1 MESNQAKFE
10 SFVWEFELYQLE
22 RLFGVID
29 DFLNDQPA
37 QEFHLDRKYKTQTK
51 FSEVFDRV
59 EDSAQFLPNGIQVFR
74 RQMVVLLRTYLEQII
89 KDFLENVFIGK
100 PEKMARYLLLSE
112 FQGDQSLD
120 EFEKVLHDNK
130 TAIIKE
136 LPKNAATRATAGK
149 MQRVL
154 NRVEEIS
161 GAKIEK
167 CTKDTLIRLNAV
179 RTHIVHEASNQEI
192 TSEFLSESVGAIAD
206 LVVALRKVC
215 TANNILDVD
224 EESETDDYDDSK

>member
-29 DFLNDQPA
+29 DFLNDQSA
-37 QEFHLDRKYKTQTK
+37 QEFHLERKYKTQTK
-51 FSEVFDRV
+51 FSEVFDRI

-120 EFEKVLHDNK
+120 ELARVLQNNE
-130 TAIIKE
+130 TANIKE
-136 LPKNAATRATAGK
+136 LPKNAATKAAAGK
-149 MQRVL
+149 LSKVL
-154 NRVEEIS
+154 DRIEEIS
-161 GAKIEK
+161 EAKIQK
-167 CTKDTLIRLNAV
+167 CTKDILIRLNTV
-179 RTHIVHEASNQEI
+179 RTHIVHESSNQEI
-192 TSEFLSESVGAIAD
+192 GTEFLSESVNAIRD
-206 LVVALRKVC
+206 LVISLRAVC
-215 TANNILDVD
+215 AINNISDVD
-224 EESETDDYDDSK
+224 DADESDF

>member
-10 SFVWEFELYQLE
+10 SFVWEFELYQLNQ
-22 RLFGVID
+22 LFDVLD
-29 DFLNDQPA
+29 EFLNDQST
-37 QEFHLDRKYKTQTK
+37 QEFHLERKYKTRAR
-51 FSEVFDRV
+51 FSEVSNKV
-59 EDSAQFLPNGIQVFR
+59 EDSIHFLNGVQVFR
-74 RQMVVLLRTYLEQII
+74 RQMIVLLRTFLEQII
-89 KDFLENVFIGK
+89 KDFLVNVFIGR
-100 PEKMARYLLLSE
+100 PEKMARYLLLGE

>member
-120 EFEKVLHDNK
+120 ELARVLHDNK
-130 TAIIKE
+130 TANIKE
-136 LPKNAATRATAGK
+136 LPNNAATKAAAGK
-149 MQRVL
+149 LSKVL
-154 NRVEEIS
+154 DRIEEIS
-161 GAKIEK
+161 EAKIEK
-167 CTKDTLIRLNAV
+167 CTKDILIRLNEV
-179 RTHIVHEASNQEI
+179 RTHIVHESSNQEI
-192 TSEFLSESVGAIAD
+192 GTEFLSESVSAIRD
-206 LVVALRKVC
+206 LVTSLRAVC
-215 TANNILDVD
+215 AINNILDVD
-224 EESETDDYDDSK
+224 DAADYYQDGAE